1 MKMIGWTIL
10 VSIVSSVTTYLF
22 MKYKTLENIILNLT
36 DFTQEDIQRMKGWFR
51 WKF

>member
-1 MKMIGWTIL
+1 MIGYTIL
-10 VSIVSSVTTYLF
+10 ISLISSGTSYLF
-22 MKYKTLENIILNLT
+22 MKYKTLDNIILNLT